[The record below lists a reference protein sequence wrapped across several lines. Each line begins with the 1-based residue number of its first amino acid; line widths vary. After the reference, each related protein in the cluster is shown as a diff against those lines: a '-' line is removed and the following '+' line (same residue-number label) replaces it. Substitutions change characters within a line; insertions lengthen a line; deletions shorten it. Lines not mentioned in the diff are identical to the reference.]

1 MSMWNRR
8 AGFHDSPPLLEHSEQ
23 LLRSGRIRWLGQ
35 ELSMS
40 QPRARI
46 ASQLGLALAVI
57 LAIVISGSTVFAL
70 RSLDTANLATR
81 EEHLASEARLLAD
94 QLSTFHGTLRESTQ
108 RLSGLFEKRFSAGLS
123 IHPDEPVSV
132 AGTQTP
138 GLHLGSEV
146 LNNNFKEVDEFKQM
160 TAGVATLFVRS
171 GEDFVR
177 VSTSLT
183 KQDGTRAIGTLLDHA
198 HPAYAKLMAGQG
210 YVGRALLFD
219 RSYMTQYTPVRD
231 GSGKVIAVLFVGFDY
246 TDAQNAQFA
255 NLKRFRIGQNGSL
268 ALLDEQNKW
277 LVAPAGVQALDH
289 AVPVIKGLAAK
300 PGKGEFWSD
309 TAEDFYSIA
318 VPFDGGPWSVV
329 ASMPKAEIRAVT
341 WSVGTQLAI
350 GSLLAMLI
358 AVGAAMWLLRS
369 KLQPLGDLVRQA
381 EALGAG
387 DLSVRLNVASN
398 DEIGQLSRA
407 FNQMSQALST
417 MVEHIRRSSEE
428 VNSRAQ
434 ALSGL
439 SGGAYEGMEQQSGE
453 ITSMA
458 GAVEEFSATSLNIAD
473 NMGATQRLAQENAQ
487 QTQIGRSSMEEASSS
502 LEQIA
507 GALNTTAT
515 VINTLGQRSQEI
527 GGIVSVITSIA
538 EQTNLLALNAAIEAA
553 RAGEQGRGVAVVADE
568 VRNLASRTRQATDEI
583 SGMIHSIQQET
594 GNAISTME
602 QGNVLMQEGLS
613 RNANVA
619 SALAR
624 IDEQSR
630 SAGQQ
635 FAAITTA
642 TQEQSSTATLLSS
655 NLQSIALANSEQREV
670 VSNLAVTA
678 KELEKLAA
686 DLRSEVDRFR

>member
-1 MSMWNRR
+1 
-8 AGFHDSPPLLEHSEQ
+8 
-23 LLRSGRIRWLGQ
+23 
-35 ELSMS
+35 MS

-57 LAIVISGSTVFAL
+57 LAVVISGSTVFAL
-70 RSLDTANLATR
+70 RSLDSANLDTR

-94 QLSTFHGTLRESTQ
+94 QLNTFHSTLRESTE
-108 RLSGLFEKRFSAGLS
+108 RLTGLFEKRFSAGLS
-123 IHPDEPVSV
+123 VRADQQVAV
-132 AGTQTP
+132 AGVQTP
-138 GLHLGSEV
+138 SLYLGDQV
-146 LNNNFKEVDEFKQM
+146 LNNNFEEVDEFKQM
-160 TAGVATLFVRS
+160 SGGVATVFVRS
-171 GEDFVR
+171 GDDFIR

-183 KQDGTRAIGTLLDHA
+183 KQDGSRAIGTVLDRQG
-198 HPAYAKLMAGQG
+198 PAYPQVFAGKA
-210 YVGRALLFD
+210 YIGRAVLFD
-219 RSYMTQYTPVRD
+219 RSYMTQYSPVRD
-231 GSGKVIAVLFVGFDY
+231 AGGNVIAVLFIGFDY
-246 TDAQNAQFA
+246 TDAQNAQFE
-255 NLKRFRIGQNGSL
+255 NLKRFRIGQTGSL
-268 ALLDEQNKW
+268 ALLDEQKRW
-277 LVAPAGVQALDH
+277 LVPPAGVQALDQ
-289 AVPVIKGLAAK
+289 AVPVMLDLAK
-300 PGKGEFWSD
+300 TPGKGRFWSD
-309 TAEDFYSIA
+309 KNEDFYSVS
-318 VPFDGGPWSVV
+318 VPFAGGPWAVV

-341 WSVGTQLAI
+341 WAVGLRLVI
-350 GSLLAMLI
+350 GSVLAMLL
-358 AVGAAMWLLRS
+358 AVAATVWLLRS
-369 KLQPLGDLVRQA
+369 KLAPLSDLVRQA

-387 DLSVRLNVASN
+387 DLSARLNVSSH
-398 DEIGQLSRA
+398 DEIGQLARS
-407 FNQMSQALST
+407 FNQMGEALST
-417 MVEHIRRSSEE
+417 MVSHIRKAAEE

-473 NMGATQRLAQENAQ
+473 NMGATERLAQENAQ
-487 QTQIGRSSMEEASSS
+487 QTRIGRDSMQEASSS
-502 LEQIA
+502 LEHIA
-507 GALNTTAT
+507 TALNSTAT

-527 GGIVSVITSIA
+527 GGIVGVITSIA

-553 RAGEQGRGVAVVADE
+553 RAGEQGRGFAVVADE

-583 SGMIHSIQQET
+583 SGMIQSIQQET

-602 QGNVLMQEGLS
+602 HGNALMQEGLS
-613 RNANVA
+613 RNADVA

-678 KELEKLAA
+678 KELETLAA
-686 DLRSEVDRFR
+686 GLRQEVDRFR

>member
-1 MSMWNRR
+1 
-8 AGFHDSPPLLEHSEQ
+8 
-23 LLRSGRIRWLGQ
+23 
-35 ELSMS
+35 MS

-57 LAIVISGSTVFAL
+57 LAVVISGSTVFAL
-70 RSLDTANLATR
+70 RSLDSANLDTR

-94 QLSTFHGTLRESTQ
+94 QLNTFHSTLRESTQ
-108 RLSGLFEKRFSAGLS
+108 RLSGLFEKRFVAGLS
-123 IHPDEPVSV
+123 VRADQPVAV
-132 AGTQTP
+132 AGVQTP
-138 GLHLGSEV
+138 SLYLGDEV
-146 LNNNFKEVDEFKQM
+146 LNNNFEEVDEFKQM
-160 TAGVATLFVRS
+160 SGGVATVFVRS
-171 GEDFVR
+171 GDDFIR

-183 KQDGTRAIGTLLDHA
+183 KQDGNRAIGTVLDRQGA
-198 HPAYAKLMAGQG
+198 AYQRVAEGQT
-210 YVGRALLFD
+210 YIGRAVLFD
-219 RSYMTQYTPVRD
+219 RSYMTQYSPVRD
-231 GSGKVIAVLFVGFDY
+231 SSGKVIAVLFIGFDY
-246 TDAQNAQFA
+246 TDAQNAQFE
-255 NLKRFRIGQNGSL
+255 NLKRFRIGQTGSL
-268 ALLDEQNKW
+268 ALLDEQKHW
-277 LVAPAGVQALDH
+277 LVAPAGVQAPDEAIAVMLD
-289 AVPVIKGLAAK
+289 LAKK
-300 PGKGEFWSD
+300 PGAGRFWSD
-309 TAEDFYSIA
+309 KHEDFYSVS
-318 VPFDGGPWSVV
+318 VPFDGGPWAVV

-341 WSVGTQLAI
+341 WEVGIRLVI
-350 GSLLAMLI
+350 GSVLAMLL
-358 AVGAAMWLLRS
+358 AVGATVWLLRS
-369 KLQPLGDLVRQA
+369 KLAPLSDLVRQA

-387 DLSVRLNVASN
+387 DLSARLNVSSH
-398 DEIGQLSRA
+398 DEIGQLARS
-407 FNQMSQALST
+407 FNQMGDALST
-417 MVEHIRRSSEE
+417 MVSHIRNAAEQ

-473 NMGATQRLAQENAQ
+473 NMGNTERLAQENAQ
-487 QTQIGRSSMEEASSS
+487 QTRIGRDSMQEASSS
-502 LEQIA
+502 LEHIA
-507 GALNTTAT
+507 TALNSTAA

-527 GGIVSVITSIA
+527 GGIVGVITAIA

-553 RAGEQGRGVAVVADE
+553 RAGEQGRGFAVVADE

-583 SGMIHSIQQET
+583 STMIQSIQQET

-602 QGNVLMQEGLS
+602 HGNVLMQEGLS
-613 RNANVA
+613 RNAAVA

-678 KELEKLAA
+678 KELETLAA
-686 DLRSEVDRFR
+686 SLRQEVDRFR

>member
-1 MSMWNRR
+1 
-8 AGFHDSPPLLEHSEQ
+8 
-23 LLRSGRIRWLGQ
+23 
-35 ELSMS
+35 MS

-57 LAIVISGSTVFAL
+57 LAVAIGGSTVFAL
-70 RSLDTANLATR
+70 RSLDSANLATR

-94 QLSTFHGTLRESTQ
+94 QLNTFHSTLRESTQ
-108 RLSGLFEKRFSAGLS
+108 RLTGLFEKRFSSGLS
-123 IHPDEPVSV
+123 VRADQMIAV
-132 AGTQTP
+132 AGMQTP
-138 GLHLGSEV
+138 SLLLGSDV
-146 LNNNFKEVDEFKQM
+146 LNNNFTEVDEFKQM
-160 TAGVATLFVRS
+160 SGGVATVFVRS
-171 GEDFVR
+171 GDDFIR

-183 KQDGTRAIGTLLDHA
+183 KQDGSRAIGTVLDRQG
-198 HPAYAKLMAGQG
+198 PAYQRVLNGQV
-210 YVGRALLFD
+210 YIGRAVLFD
-219 RSYMTQYTPVRD
+219 RSYMTQYSPVRD
-231 GSGKVIAVLFVGFDY
+231 SSGKVIAVLFIGFDY
-246 TDAQNAQFA
+246 TDAQAAQFE
-255 NLKRFRIGQNGSL
+255 NLKRFRIGQTGSL
-268 ALLDEQNKW
+268 ALLDEQKHW
-277 LVAPAGVQALDH
+277 LVPPAGVQALDQ
-289 AVPVIKGLAAK
+289 AVPVMLDLAKK
-300 PGKGEFWSD
+300 PGAGRFWSD
-309 TAEDFYSIA
+309 KNEDFYSVS
-318 VPFDGGPWSVV
+318 VPFEGGPWAVV

-341 WSVGTQLAI
+341 WEVGMRLAI
-350 GSLLAMLI
+350 GSVLAMLL
-358 AVGAAMWLLRS
+358 AVGAIVWLLRS
-369 KLQPLGDLVRQA
+369 KLAPLSDLVRQA

-387 DLSVRLNVASN
+387 DLSARLNVSSH
-398 DEIGQLSRA
+398 DEIGQLARS
-407 FNQMSQALST
+407 FNQMGEALST
-417 MVEHIRRSSEE
+417 MVSQIRKAAEE

-473 NMGATQRLAQENAQ
+473 NMGNTERLAQENAQ
-487 QTQIGRSSMEEASSS
+487 QTRIGRTSMQEASSS
-502 LEQIA
+502 LEHIA
-507 GALNTTAT
+507 TALNSTAT

-527 GGIVSVITSIA
+527 GGIVGVITAIA

-553 RAGEQGRGVAVVADE
+553 RAGEQGRGFAVVADE

-583 SGMIHSIQQET
+583 SVMIQSIQQET

-602 QGNVLMQEGLS
+602 QGKALMQDGLS
-613 RNANVA
+613 RNADVA

-670 VSNLAVTA
+670 VSNLAITA
-678 KELEKLAA
+678 KELETLAA
-686 DLRSEVDRFR
+686 GLRHEVDRFR

>member
-1 MSMWNRR
+1 
-8 AGFHDSPPLLEHSEQ
+8 
-23 LLRSGRIRWLGQ
+23 
-35 ELSMS
+35 MS

-57 LAIVISGSTVFAL
+57 LAIVITGSTVFAL

-108 RLSGLFEKRFSAGLS
+108 RLSGLFEKRFSSGLS
-123 IHPDEPVSV
+123 LHPDEPVTV
-132 AGTQTP
+132 AGVQTP

-171 GEDFVR
+171 GEDFIR

-183 KQDGTRAIGTLLDHA
+183 KQDGNRAIGTLLDHA
-198 HPAYAKLMAGQG
+198 HPAYARLMSGQS
-210 YVGRALLFD
+210 YVGRALLFE

-231 GSGKVIAVLFVGFDY
+231 SSGKVIAVLFVGFDY

-255 NLKRFRIGQNGSL
+255 NLKRFRIGQTGSL

-277 LVAPAGVQALDH
+277 LVPPAGVQALDQ
-289 AVPVIKGLAAK
+289 AVAAIVDLAK
-300 PGKGEFWSD
+300 TPGKGDFWGDKS
-309 TAEDFYSIA
+309 EDFYSVA

-329 ASMPKAEIRAVT
+329 ANMPKAEISAVT
-341 WSVGTQLAI
+341 WSVGIQLAI

-358 AVGAAMWLLRS
+358 AVGSAVWLLRS
-369 KLQPLGDLVRQA
+369 KLAPLSDLVRQA

-387 DLSVRLNVASN
+387 DLSVRLNVSSN
-398 DEIGQLSRA
+398 DEIGQLARA

-417 MVEHIRRSSEE
+417 MVEHIRKASQE

-473 NMGATQRLAQENAQ
+473 NMGNTQRLAQENAQ
-487 QTQIGRSSMEEASSS
+487 QTQIGRTSMGEASSS

-507 GALNTTAT
+507 SALNSTAT

-527 GGIVSVITSIA
+527 GGIVGVITSIA

-553 RAGEQGRGVAVVADE
+553 RAGEQGRGFAVVADE

-583 SGMIHSIQQET
+583 SGMISSIQQET

-686 DLRSEVDRFR
+686 DLRQEVDRFR

>member
-1 MSMWNRR
+1 
-8 AGFHDSPPLLEHSEQ
+8 
-23 LLRSGRIRWLGQ
+23 
-35 ELSMS
+35 MS

-123 IHPDEPVSV
+123 IHPDQPVAV

-138 GLHLGSEV
+138 GLHLGGEV

-246 TDAQNAQFA
+246 TDAQNAQFD
-255 NLKRFRIGQNGSL
+255 NLKRFRIGQSGSL
-268 ALLDEQNKW
+268 ALLDEQSKW
-277 LVAPAGVQALDH
+277 LVAPAGVQAPDQ
-289 AVPVIKGLAAK
+289 AVPVVNGLAK
-300 PGKGEFWSD
+300 MPGKGRFWSD
-309 TAEDFYSIA
+309 KSEDFYSIA
-318 VPFDGGPWSVV
+318 VPFEGGPWSVV

-341 WSVGTQLAI
+341 WSVGIQLAI

-358 AVGAAMWLLRS
+358 AVGSAMWLLRS

-387 DLSVRLNVASN
+387 DLSVRLSVSSN
-398 DEIGQLSRA
+398 DEIGQLARA

-417 MVEHIRRSSEE
+417 MVEHIRRASEE

-473 NMGATQRLAQENAQ
+473 NMGNTQRLAQENAQ

-553 RAGEQGRGVAVVADE
+553 RAGEQGRGFAVVADE

-655 NLQSIALANSEQREV
+655 NLQSIAMANSEQREV
-670 VSNLAVTA
+670 VSNLAITA
-678 KELEKLAA
+678 KELEGLAA
-686 DLRSEVDRFR
+686 DLRQEVDRFR

>member
-1 MSMWNRR
+1 
-8 AGFHDSPPLLEHSEQ
+8 
-23 LLRSGRIRWLGQ
+23 
-35 ELSMS
+35 MS

-70 RSLDTANLATR
+70 RSLDSANLATR

-123 IHPDEPVSV
+123 IHPSEPVTV

-198 HPAYAKLMAGQG
+198 HPAYAKLMAGQS
-210 YVGRALLFD
+210 YVGRALLFE

-246 TDAQNAQFA
+246 TDAQNAQFD
-255 NLKRFRIGQNGSL
+255 NLKRFRIGQTGSL

-277 LVAPAGVQALDH
+277 LVAPAGVQALDQSI
-289 AVPVIKGLAAK
+289 PVITGLAK
-300 PGKGEFWSD
+300 TPGKGQFWADKS
-309 TAEDFYSIA
+309 EDFYSVA

-350 GSLLAMLI
+350 GSLLAMLL
-358 AVGAAMWLLRS
+358 AVGSVVWLLRS
-369 KLQPLGDLVRQA
+369 KLAPLSDLVRQA

-387 DLSVRLNVASN
+387 DLSVRLNVSSN

-417 MVEHIRRSSEE
+417 MVEHIRRASQE

-507 GALNTTAT
+507 GALNSTAT

-527 GGIVSVITSIA
+527 GGIVGVITSIA

-553 RAGEQGRGVAVVADE
+553 RAGEQGRGFAVVADE
-568 VRNLASRTRQATDEI
+568 VRSLASRTRQATDEI
-583 SGMIHSIQQET
+583 SSMIHSIQQET

-655 NLQSIALANSEQREV
+655 NLQSIAMANSEQREV

-678 KELEKLAA
+678 KELESLAA
-686 DLRSEVDRFR
+686 ELRQEVDRFR

>member
-1 MSMWNRR
+1 
-8 AGFHDSPPLLEHSEQ
+8 
-23 LLRSGRIRWLGQ
+23 
-35 ELSMS
+35 MS

-57 LAIVISGSTVFAL
+57 LAIVITGSTVFAL
-70 RSLDTANLATR
+70 RSLDSANLATR

-108 RLSGLFEKRFSAGLS
+108 RLAGLFEKRFSAGLS
-123 IHPDEPVSV
+123 VHPDEPVPV

-138 GLHLGSEV
+138 GLHLGGEV

-160 TAGVATLFVRS
+160 TAGVATVFVRS

-183 KQDGTRAIGTLLDHA
+183 KQDGNRAIGTLLDHA
-198 HPAYAKLMAGQG
+198 NPAYARLMAGQS

-231 GSGKVIAVLFVGFDY
+231 SSGKVIAVLFVGFDY
-246 TDAQNAQFA
+246 TDAQNAQFE
-255 NLKRFRIGQNGSL
+255 NLKRFRIGQTGSL

-277 LVAPAGVQALDH
+277 LVPIAGVQALDK
-289 AVPVIKGLAAK
+289 AVPAITVLAK
-300 PGKGEFWSD
+300 TPGKGDFWSD
-309 TAEDFYSIA
+309 KSEDFYSVA

-329 ASMPKAEIRAVT
+329 ASMPKTEISAVT
-341 WSVGTQLAI
+341 WSVGIQLAI
-350 GSLLAMLI
+350 GSLLATLI
-358 AVGAAMWLLRS
+358 AVGSAVWLLRS
-369 KLQPLGDLVRQA
+369 KLAPLGDLVRQA

-387 DLSVRLNVASN
+387 DLSVRLNVSSN
-398 DEIGQLSRA
+398 DEIGQLARA

-417 MVEHIRRSSEE
+417 MVEHIRKASGE

-473 NMGATQRLAQENAQ
+473 NMGSTQRLAQENAQ
-487 QTQIGRSSMEEASSS
+487 QTQIGRTSMDEASSS

-507 GALNTTAT
+507 GALNSTAT

-527 GGIVSVITSIA
+527 GGIVGVITSIA

-553 RAGEQGRGVAVVADE
+553 RAGEQGRGFAVVADE

-583 SGMIHSIQQET
+583 SGMIQSIQQET

-602 QGNVLMQEGLS
+602 QGNLLMQEGLS

-630 SAGQQ
+630 SAGEQ

-686 DLRSEVDRFR
+686 DLRQEVDRFR

>member
-1 MSMWNRR
+1 
-8 AGFHDSPPLLEHSEQ
+8 
-23 LLRSGRIRWLGQ
+23 
-35 ELSMS
+35 MS

-57 LAIVISGSTVFAL
+57 LAVVISGSTVFAL
-70 RSLDTANLATR
+70 RSLDSANLDTR

-94 QLSTFHGTLRESTQ
+94 QLNTFHSTLRESTQ
-108 RLSGLFEKRFSAGLS
+108 RLSGLFEKRFGAGLS
-123 IHPDEPVSV
+123 VRADQPVVV
-132 AGTQTP
+132 AGVQTP
-138 GLHLGSEV
+138 SLYLGNEV
-146 LNNNFKEVDEFKQM
+146 LNNNFEEVDEFKQM
-160 TAGVATLFVRS
+160 SGGVATVFVRS
-171 GEDFVR
+171 GDDFIR

-183 KQDGTRAIGTLLDHA
+183 KQDGNRAIGTVLDRQGA
-198 HPAYAKLMAGQG
+198 AYQRVADGQT
-210 YVGRALLFD
+210 YIGRAVLFD
-219 RSYMTQYTPVRD
+219 RSYMTQYSPVRD
-231 GSGKVIAVLFVGFDY
+231 SNGKVIAVLFIGFDY
-246 TDAQNAQFA
+246 TDAQNAQFE
-255 NLKRFRIGQNGSL
+255 NLKRFRLGQTGSL
-268 ALLDEQNKW
+268 ALLDEQKHW
-277 LVAPAGVQALDH
+277 LVPPAGVQAPDQAIAVMLD
-289 AVPVIKGLAAK
+289 LAK
-300 PGKGEFWSD
+300 TPGAGRFWSD
-309 TAEDFYSIA
+309 NNEDFYSVS
-318 VPFDGGPWSVV
+318 VPFEGGPWAVV

-341 WSVGTQLAI
+341 WEVGIRLVI
-350 GSLLAMLI
+350 GSVLAMLL
-358 AVGAAMWLLRS
+358 AVGATVWLLRS
-369 KLQPLGDLVRQA
+369 KLAPLSDLVRQA
-381 EALGAG
+381 QALGAG
-387 DLSVRLNVASN
+387 DLSARLNVSSH
-398 DEIGQLSRA
+398 DEIGQLARS
-407 FNQMSQALST
+407 FNQMGEALST
-417 MVEHIRRSSEE
+417 MVSHIRSAAEQ

-473 NMGATQRLAQENAQ
+473 NMGNTERLAQENAQ
-487 QTQIGRSSMEEASSS
+487 QTRIGRTSMQEASSS
-502 LEQIA
+502 LEHIA
-507 GALNTTAT
+507 TALNSTAA

-527 GGIVSVITSIA
+527 GGIVGVITSIA

-553 RAGEQGRGVAVVADE
+553 RAGEQGRGFAVVADE

-583 SGMIHSIQQET
+583 SAMIQSIQQET

-602 QGNVLMQEGLS
+602 HGKVLMQDGLS
-613 RNANVA
+613 RNADVA

-678 KELEKLAA
+678 KELETLAA
-686 DLRSEVDRFR
+686 GLRQEVDRFR

>member
-1 MSMWNRR
+1 
-8 AGFHDSPPLLEHSEQ
+8 
-23 LLRSGRIRWLGQ
+23 
-35 ELSMS
+35 MS

-108 RLSGLFEKRFSAGLS
+108 RLSGLFEKRFSTGLS
-123 IHPDEPVSV
+123 IHPSEPVTV

-138 GLHLGSEV
+138 GLHLGGEV
-146 LNNNFKEVDEFKQM
+146 MNNNFKEVDEFQQM

-183 KQDGTRAIGTLLDHA
+183 KQDGTRAIGTLLDHT

-210 YVGRALLFD
+210 YVGRAVLFD

-246 TDAQNAQFA
+246 TDAQNAQFE
-255 NLKRFRIGQNGSL
+255 NLKRFRIGQTGSL

-277 LVAPAGVQALDH
+277 LVPPAGVQALDQAT
-289 AVPVIKGLAAK
+289 AVISGLAK
-300 PGKGEFWSD
+300 TPGKGQFWSD
-309 TAEDFYSIA
+309 KAEDFYSVS

-350 GSLLAMLI
+350 GSLLAMLL
-358 AVGAAMWLLRS
+358 AVGSVVWLLRS
-369 KLQPLGDLVRQA
+369 KLAPLSDLVRQA

-387 DLSVRLNVASN
+387 DLSVRLNVSSN

-417 MVEHIRRSSEE
+417 MVEHIRRASEE

-439 SGGAYEGMEQQSGE
+439 SGGAYDGMEQQSGE

-458 GAVEEFSATSLNIAD
+458 GAVEEFSATSLDIAD

-507 GALNTTAT
+507 GALNSTAT

-527 GGIVSVITSIA
+527 GGIVGVITSIA

-553 RAGEQGRGVAVVADE
+553 RAGEQGRGFAVVADE
-568 VRNLASRTRQATDEI
+568 VRSLASRTRQATDEI
-583 SGMIHSIQQET
+583 SSMIHSIQQET

>member
-1 MSMWNRR
+1 
-8 AGFHDSPPLLEHSEQ
+8 
-23 LLRSGRIRWLGQ
+23 
-35 ELSMS
+35 MS

-57 LAIVISGSTVFAL
+57 LAIVITGSTVFAL

-108 RLSGLFEKRFSAGLS
+108 RLAGLFEKRFSVGLS
-123 IHPDEPVSV
+123 VHPDEPVAV

-171 GEDFVR
+171 GEDFIR

-183 KQDGTRAIGTLLDHA
+183 KQDGNRAIGTLLDHA
-198 HPAYAKLMAGQG
+198 HPAYARLMAGQS

-231 GSGKVIAVLFVGFDY
+231 SSGKVIAVLFVGFDY
-246 TDAQNAQFA
+246 TDAQNAQFD
-255 NLKRFRIGQNGSL
+255 NLKRFRIGQTGSL
-268 ALLDEQNKW
+268 ALLDEQSKW
-277 LVAPAGVQALDH
+277 LVPISGVQALDQ
-289 AVPVIKGLAAK
+289 AVPAIVGLAK
-300 PGKGEFWSD
+300 TPGKGQFWSD
-309 TAEDFYSIA
+309 KSEDFYSVS

-329 ASMPKAEIRAVT
+329 ASMPKAEISAVT
-341 WSVGTQLAI
+341 WSVGIQLAI

-358 AVGAAMWLLRS
+358 AVGSAVWLLRS
-369 KLQPLGDLVRQA
+369 KLAPLGDLVRQA

-398 DEIGQLSRA
+398 DEIGQLARA

-417 MVEHIRRSSEE
+417 MVEHIRKASAE

-473 NMGATQRLAQENAQ
+473 NMGSTQRLAQENAQ
-487 QTQIGRSSMEEASSS
+487 QTQIGRTSMDEASAS

-507 GALNTTAT
+507 GALNSTAT

-527 GGIVSVITSIA
+527 GGIVGVITAIA

-553 RAGEQGRGVAVVADE
+553 RAGEQGRGFAVVADE

-583 SGMIHSIQQET
+583 SGMISSIQQET

-678 KELEKLAA
+678 KELESLAA
-686 DLRSEVDRFR
+686 DLRQEVDRFR

>member
-1 MSMWNRR
+1 
-8 AGFHDSPPLLEHSEQ
+8 
-23 LLRSGRIRWLGQ
+23 
-35 ELSMS
+35 MS

-57 LAIVISGSTVFAL
+57 LAVVISGSTVFAL
-70 RSLDTANLATR
+70 RSLDSANLATR

-123 IHPDEPVSV
+123 IHPDEPVTV
-132 AGTQTP
+132 AGTRTP
-138 GLHLGSEV
+138 GLHLGGEV

-171 GEDFVR
+171 GEDFIR
-177 VSTSLT
+177 VSTSLS
-183 KQDGTRAIGTLLDHA
+183 KQDGTRAIGTVLDHA
-198 HPAYAKLMAGQG
+198 HPAYARLMAGQG
-210 YVGRALLFD
+210 YVGRALLFE
-219 RSYMTQYTPVRD
+219 RLYMTQYTPVRD
-231 GSGKVIAVLFVGFDY
+231 AGGKVIAVLFVGFDY
-246 TDAQNAQFA
+246 TDAQNAQFD
-255 NLKRFRIGQNGSL
+255 NLKRFRIGQTGSL
-268 ALLDEQNKW
+268 ALLDEQGKW
-277 LVAPAGVQALDH
+277 LVAPAGVQAPEQ
-289 AVPVIKGLAAK
+289 AVSVVAGLAK
-300 PGKGEFWSD
+300 TPGKGRFWSD
-309 TAEDFYSIA
+309 SVEDFYSIA

-329 ASMPKAEIRAVT
+329 ASMPKSEIRAVT

-350 GSLLAMLI
+350 GSLLAMLL
-358 AVGAAMWLLRS
+358 AVGSVVWLLRS

-387 DLSVRLNVASN
+387 DLSVRLDVSSN
-398 DEIGQLSRA
+398 DEIGQLARA

-428 VNSRAQ
+428 VNRRAQ

-473 NMGATQRLAQENAQ
+473 NMGNTQRLAQENAQ
-487 QTQIGRSSMEEASSS
+487 QTQIGRTSMEEASSS

-527 GGIVSVITSIA
+527 GGIVSVITAIA

-553 RAGEQGRGVAVVADE
+553 RAGEQGRGFAVVADE

-583 SGMIHSIQQET
+583 SGMIQSIQQET

-602 QGNVLMQEGLS
+602 QGNALMQEGLS

>member
-1 MSMWNRR
+1 
-8 AGFHDSPPLLEHSEQ
+8 
-23 LLRSGRIRWLGQ
+23 
-35 ELSMS
+35 MS

-123 IHPDEPVSV
+123 VHPDEPVSV
-132 AGTQTP
+132 AGVQTP

-146 LNNNFKEVDEFKQM
+146 LNNNFQEVDEFKQM
-160 TAGVATLFVRS
+160 TAGVATVFVRS
-171 GEDFVR
+171 GEDFIR
-177 VSTSLT
+177 VSTSLS

-198 HPAYAKLMAGQG
+198 HPAYARLIAGQS
-210 YVGRALLFD
+210 YVGRALLFE

-231 GSGKVIAVLFVGFDY
+231 TSGKVIAVLFVGFDY

-255 NLKRFRIGQNGSL
+255 NLQRFRIGQTGSL
-268 ALLDEQNKW
+268 ALLDEQSKW
-277 LVAPAGVQALDH
+277 LVPIAGVQALDQ
-289 AVPVIKGLAAK
+289 AIPAIVDLAK
-300 PGKGEFWSD
+300 TPGKGEFWSD
-309 TAEDFYSIA
+309 KSQAFYSVA

-329 ASMPKAEIRAVT
+329 ASMPKTEISAVT
-341 WSVGTQLAI
+341 WSVGIQLAI

-358 AVGAAMWLLRS
+358 AVGSAVWLLRS
-369 KLQPLGDLVRQA
+369 KLAPLGDLVRQA

-387 DLSVRLNVASN
+387 DLSVRLNVSSN

-417 MVEHIRRSSEE
+417 MVEHIRKASAE

-473 NMGATQRLAQENAQ
+473 NMSNTQRMAQENAQ
-487 QTQIGRSSMEEASSS
+487 QTQIGRTSMTEASSS

-507 GALNTTAT
+507 GALNSTAT

-527 GGIVSVITSIA
+527 GGIVGVITAIA
-538 EQTNLLALNAAIEAA
+538 DQTNLLALNAAIEAA
-553 RAGEQGRGVAVVADE
+553 RAGEQGRGFAVVADE
-568 VRNLASRTRQATDEI
+568 VRNLASRTREATDEI
-583 SGMIHSIQQET
+583 SSMIQSIQQET
-594 GNAISTME
+594 GNAVSTME

-619 SALAR
+619 SALER

-670 VSNLAVTA
+670 VSNLAITA
-678 KELEKLAA
+678 KELESLAA
-686 DLRSEVDRFR
+686 DLRQEVDRFR

>member
-1 MSMWNRR
+1 M
-8 AGFHDSPPLLEHSEQ
+8 P
-23 LLRSGRIRWLGQ
+23 
-35 ELSMS
+35 

-57 LAIVISGSTVFAL
+57 LAIVISGSAVFAL
-70 RSLDTANLATR
+70 RSLDSANLDTR

-94 QLSTFHGTLRESTQ
+94 QLNTFHSTLRESTQ
-108 RLSGLFEKRFSAGLS
+108 RLSGLFEKRFRGGLS
-123 IHPDEPVSV
+123 LHPDQPVTV
-132 AGTQTP
+132 AGTSTP
-138 GLHLGSEV
+138 GLHLGSQV
-146 LNNNFKEVDEFKQM
+146 LNNNFEEVDEFKQM

-171 GEDFVR
+171 GDDFVR
-177 VSTSLT
+177 VSTSLS
-183 KQDGTRAIGTLLDHA
+183 KQDGSRAIGTLLDHA
-198 HPAYAKLMAGQG
+198 HPAYQKLMAGQG
-210 YVGRALLFD
+210 YVGRALLFE

-231 GSGKVIAVLFVGFDY
+231 SSGKVIAVLFVGFDY

-255 NLKRFRIGQNGSL
+255 NLKRFRIGQTGSL
-268 ALLDEQNKW
+268 ALLDEQNQW
-277 LVAPAGVQALDH
+277 LVPPAGVQALDQ
-289 AVPVIKGLAAK
+289 ALPVMAELIRQ
-300 PGKGEFWSD
+300 PGKGRFWSD
-309 TAEDFYSIA
+309 KAEDFYSLA
-318 VPFDGGPWSVV
+318 VPFEGGPWSVV

-341 WSVGTQLAI
+341 WSVGLRLAI
-350 GSLLAMLI
+350 GSLLAMLL
-358 AVGAAMWLLRS
+358 AVGAAVWLLRS
-369 KLQPLGDLVRQA
+369 KLAPLADLVRQA

-387 DLSVRLNVASN
+387 DLSVRLNVSSQ
-398 DEIGQLSRA
+398 DEIGQLARS
-407 FNQMSQALST
+407 FNQMGEALST
-417 MVEHIRRSSEE
+417 MVEHIRRAAQE
-428 VNSRAQ
+428 VNGRAQ

-473 NMGATQRLAQENAQ
+473 NMGNTERMAQENAQ
-487 QTQIGRSSMEEASSS
+487 QTRIGRNSMAQASSS
-502 LEQIA
+502 LEHIA
-507 GALNTTAT
+507 TALNSTAT

-527 GGIVSVITSIA
+527 GGIVGVITSIA

-553 RAGEQGRGVAVVADE
+553 RAGEQGRGFAVVADE

-583 SGMIHSIQQET
+583 SGMIQSIQQET

-602 QGNVLMQEGLS
+602 QGNALMQEGLS
-613 RNANVA
+613 RNADVA

-655 NLQSIALANSEQREV
+655 NLQSIALANSEQRQV
-670 VSNLAVTA
+670 VSNLAITA
-678 KELEKLAA
+678 KELETLAA
-686 DLRSEVDRFR
+686 GLRQEVDRFR